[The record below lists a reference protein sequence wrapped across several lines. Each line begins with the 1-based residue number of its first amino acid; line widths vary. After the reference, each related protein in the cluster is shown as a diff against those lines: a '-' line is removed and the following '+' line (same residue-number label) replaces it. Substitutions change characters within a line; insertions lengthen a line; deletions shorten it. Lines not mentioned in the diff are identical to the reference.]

1 LTGFIRW
8 LKKSVFLFIKCG
20 TQDEKTEIKKH
31 TKKKIREGE
40 KKTDIPCIFILFTLE
55 NNKSLYQVEL
65 LINPDTIVSITILKS
80 SQKEL

>member
-1 LTGFIRW
+1 MKNGN
-8 LKKSVFLFIKCG
+8 K
-20 TQDEKTEIKKH
+20 EAH
-31 TKKKIREGE
+31 KKKIRKGE

-80 SQKEL
+80 LQNEL